1 MRDEHC
7 PPLRRGGFGREEL
20 VDGKAINLG
29 RCAQAGFPVPVGFT
43 VTTEAEA
50 AFHEVVI
57 RALGGDIHITSW
69 RRLAPDGAL

>member
-1 MRDEHC
+1 MNIVLRVDEA
-7 PPLRRGGFGREEL
+7 GSDEKSL

-50 AFHEVVI
+50 AFHEVI
-57 RALGGDIHITSW
+57 IPALGDDIRITSW